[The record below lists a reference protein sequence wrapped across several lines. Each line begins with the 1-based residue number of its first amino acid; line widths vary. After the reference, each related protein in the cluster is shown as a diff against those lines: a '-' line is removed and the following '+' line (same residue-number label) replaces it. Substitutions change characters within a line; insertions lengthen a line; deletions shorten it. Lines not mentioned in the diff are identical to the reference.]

1 VELTIDEATTN
12 AALNRFQTQ
21 ALNGYD
27 LLMLEAI
34 SRAGAG
40 QFKIITDDRD
50 YAVVPRIQV
59 FTSNNSVIQSAIS
72 QRKLLT
78 R

>member
-1 VELTIDEATTN
+1 MDLKVDESTTN
-12 AALNRFQTQ
+12 AALTQFQTQ

-40 QFKIITDDRD
+40 QVKIITDDID
-50 YAVVPRIQV
+50 YAVVPGIQV
-59 FTSNNSVIQSAIS
+59 FTSNNSVIQLATAQNKI
-72 QRKLLT
+72 LV
-78 R
+78 